1 MKELV
6 FEEVTEEELFA
17 DYTADCSGS
26 RSDCC
31 TRVCTRNCNE
41 DYTAD
46 CSGSRSDCCTRVC
59 TRNCNEDYAAEEE
72 DWGNFLEVE
81 GGVIQY

>member
-1 MKELV
+1 MKELI
-6 FEEVTEEELFA
+6 FEEIKKDEFFA
-17 DYTADCSGS
+17 EYTADCSGK

-31 TRVCTRNCNE
+31 TRVCTRECVDDDTE
-41 DYTAD
+41 IT
-46 CSGSRSDCCTRVC
+46 
-59 TRNCNEDYAAEEE
+59 EE

>member
-6 FEEVTEEELFA
+6 FEEVAEEELFA
-17 DYTADCSGS
+17 
-26 RSDCC
+26 
-31 TRVCTRNCNE
+31 